1 MTIRLQLGND
11 QADVAAMADP
21 VDQARVHAPVFAE
34 GLVQII
40 NNFRD
45 YSKVTGL
52 SHHAALALCRVL
64 VV

>member
-1 MTIRLQLGND
+1 LSASGQERMVKGPT
-11 QADVAAMADP
+11 AASGEKRMDLS
-21 VDQARVHAPVFAE
+21 E
-34 GLVQII
+34 EIG
-40 NNFRD
+40 D